1 MTYLFDDK
9 ISYDDTSNLDAFG
22 RLRVSQPYTLGD
34 YKHLYSIDPNF
45 VDVLEFGGNVQYLR
59 SQACAKL
66 TTNTHPSSNVV
77 HQTKMYHHYMPGK
90 SQLIKSTLNFHG
102 NVANTVK
109 RTGYFDDYNGIYCE
123 LAGDGTLSFCI
134 RSDVSG
140 SVSDARKVPQSQ
152 WNVDKCDGTGI
163 SGLNL
168 DVTKTIIFFT
178 DFQWLGVGRVRCG
191 FVHNGE
197 TIVAHE
203 FFNDNFLNTVYMS
216 NPNLPVRCEVRN
228 TGVSLGANLD
238 QICST
243 VVSEGGY
250 VESGQDWA
258 VVTPSL
264 RRLPANN
271 TLPIIAIKLSNA
283 FRGYEN
289 RATVRMGSISLL
301 SNASS
306 IVYKLIKLPNEG
318 MLSGG
323 DWSNVNTSS
332 AVQYNANALSYFDG
346 EEIDNG
352 YITAATGAGGSG
364 KNIPGTLSPN
374 NPSTAK
380 KNFITQNFY
389 SSNSEVFVITVTN
402 LTTDVTFVS
411 AGVQWREIY

>member
-45 VDVLEFGGNVQYLR
+45 VDVLEFGGNIQYLR

-66 TTNTHPSSNVV
+66 TTNTHPRSNVV

-90 SQLIKSTLNFHG
+90 SQLIKSTLNFNG

-109 RTGYFDDYNGIYCE
+109 RTGYFDDYNGIYLE

-152 WNVDKCDGTGI
+152 WNKDKCDGTGI
-163 SGLNL
+163 SGFNI
-168 DVTKTIIFFT
+168 DVNTTNIFFT

-191 FVHNGE
+191 FIHNGE

-203 FFNDNFLNTVYMS
+203 FYNDNFLNTVYMS

-243 VVSEGGY
+243 VISEGGY

-258 VVTPSL
+258 IVTPSL
-264 RRLPANN
+264 RQVTANN

-402 LTTDVTFVS
+402 LTTDTTFVS